1 MHNTHTTKNQ
11 KNLVLNNFSLVVT
24 QRQLVRLLVIQKFVH
39 LQQHKNPSPK
49 HRKPKHLHDKENYK
63 VKTMFWNLKSP
74 KVI

>member
-49 HRKPKHLHDKENYK
+49 HRKPKHLHDKENCK
-63 VKTMFWNLKSP
+63 IKTMFWNLKSP

>member
-1 MHNTHTTKNQ
+1 
-11 KNLVLNNFSLVVT
+11 
-24 QRQLVRLLVIQKFVH
+24 LVIQQFVH